1 MGGGAR
7 GLNPAPPRPF
17 PWDDALALA
26 LGPLRWR
33 PSDFWA
39 ATPRELAA
47 ALGRGGAPAG
57 LGRAEFEALLA
68 AHPDTPSRRSAP

>member
-7 GLNPAPPRPF
+7 GLSPAPPRPF

-26 LGPLRWR
+26 LGPLGWR
-33 PSDFWA
+33 PADFWA

-47 ALGRGGAPAG
+47 ALGRAGAPDG
-57 LGRAEFEALLA
+57 LGRAEFERMLA
-68 AHPDTPSRRSAP
+68 AHPDPSPRRSAP